1 MDTAMR
7 QKAVEGS
14 VGWTLGQALNYQALS
29 GKGRNQDLLAS
40 WGAEPALTGEGMGLT
55 VIQMGFLRA
64 EG

>member
-1 MDTAMR
+1 M
-7 QKAVEGS
+7 EGS

-29 GKGRNQDLLAS
+29 AKGRNQDLLAS

-55 VIQMGFLRA
+55 IIRMGFLRA